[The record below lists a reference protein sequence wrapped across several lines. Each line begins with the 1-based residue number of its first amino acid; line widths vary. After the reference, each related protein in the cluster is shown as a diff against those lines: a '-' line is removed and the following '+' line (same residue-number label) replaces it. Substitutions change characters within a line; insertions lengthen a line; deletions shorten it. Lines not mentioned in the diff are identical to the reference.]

1 MTNGAHLVYVQ
12 ETNVSTGKKRPV
24 NQAVEP
30 SQRPERLGVRL
41 PAGMTERIKT
51 VAASDR
57 RTVTSWV
64 EKLIADA
71 LEQAERKN

>member
-1 MTNGAHLVYVQ
+1 M
-12 ETNVSTGKKRPV
+12 